1 MLDYVRG
8 AAIVRKFA
16 VAGRMSDPTSLPGRI
31 SMTDTDRPARTW
43 GPGLHPA
50 RDKAPKTLA
59 GQVAQRLRLDIIQHH
74 FEPGERLQ
82 LEKLGKRYQVGTSPL
97 REALFQVAAQ
107 GLVVAEDHKGFFV
120 APIQFD
126 EMLDVSKL
134 RASLETYAI
143 RGSIRDGSEDWEA
156 DLVAAFHRLKRAGL
170 NVSAEQED
178 EEKRTEWEN
187 RHRDFHYALCKGA
200 GSPWLLHFFDELYD
214 HMERYRRYFWKYA
227 ERAVAA
233 DSEHEAIM
241 KAALER
247 NEERAVSLLQAH
259 FERQAQQTMMLRKKV
274 ETDVNIT
281 LADLV

>member
-1 MLDYVRG
+1 MKTEPRT
-8 AAIVRKFA
+8 ATRK
-16 VAGRMSDPTSLPGRI
+16 
-31 SMTDTDRPARTW
+31 W

-50 RDKAPKTLA
+50 RDETPKTLA
-59 GQVAQRLRLDIIQHH
+59 GRVAQQLRRDIIRHR

-82 LEKLGKRYQVGTSPL
+82 FEKLSKVYSVGTSPL

-126 EMLDVSKL
+126 EMLDVSNL
-134 RASLETYAI
+134 RANLETYAI
-143 RGSIRDGSEDWEA
+143 RGAIREGREEWEV
-156 DLVAAFHRLKRAGL
+156 DLIAAFHRLKRAGL
-170 NVSAEQED
+170 AVSEDQED
-178 EEKRTEWEN
+178 DDLRTEWED
-187 RHRDFHYALCKGA
+187 RHRAFHYALCKGC

-241 KAALER
+241 KAALDR
-247 NEERAVSLLQAH
+247 DEERAANLLQAH
-259 FERQAQQTMMLRKKV
+259 FEKQARLTMNLRKRV
-274 ETDVNIT
+274 EKATV
-281 LADLV
+281 AAG

>member
-1 MLDYVRG
+1 M
-8 AAIVRKFA
+8 RK
-16 VAGRMSDPTSLPGRI
+16 
-31 SMTDTDRPARTW
+31 W

-50 RDKAPKTLA
+50 RDETPKTLA
-59 GQVAQRLRLDIIQHH
+59 GRVAQQLRRDIIRHR

-82 LEKLGKRYQVGTSPL
+82 FEKLSKVYSVGTSPL

-126 EMLDVSKL
+126 EMLDVSNL
-134 RASLETYAI
+134 RANLETYAI
-143 RGSIRDGSEDWEA
+143 RGAIREGREDWEV
-156 DLVAAFHRLKRAGL
+156 DLLAAFHRLKRAGL
-170 NVSAEQED
+170 AVAGDQED
-178 EEKRTEWEN
+178 DDLRTEWED
-187 RHRDFHYALCKGA
+187 RHRAFHYALCKGC

-241 KAALER
+241 KAALDR
-247 NEERAVSLLQAH
+247 DEERAASLLQAH
-259 FERQAQQTMMLRKKV
+259 FEKQARLTMNLRKRV
-274 ETDVNIT
+274 EKATV
-281 LADLV
+281 AAG

>member
-1 MLDYVRG
+1 MKTEPRT
-8 AAIVRKFA
+8 ATRK
-16 VAGRMSDPTSLPGRI
+16 
-31 SMTDTDRPARTW
+31 W

-50 RDKAPKTLA
+50 RDETPKTLA
-59 GQVAQRLRLDIIQHH
+59 GRVAQQLRRDIIRHR

-82 LEKLGKRYQVGTSPL
+82 FEKLSKVYAVGTSPL

-126 EMLDVSKL
+126 EMLDVSNL
-134 RASLETYAI
+134 RANLETYAI
-143 RGSIRDGSEDWEA
+143 RGAIREGREEWEV
-156 DLVAAFHRLKRAGL
+156 DLIAAFHRLKRAGL
-170 NVSAEQED
+170 AVAEDQED
-178 EEKRTEWEN
+178 DDLRTEWED
-187 RHRDFHYALCKGA
+187 RHRAFHYALCKGC

-241 KAALER
+241 KAALDR
-247 NEERAVSLLQAH
+247 DEESAASLLQAH
-259 FERQAQQTMMLRKKV
+259 FEKQARLTMNLRKRV
-274 ETDVNIT
+274 EKAAV
-281 LADLV
+281 AAG

>member
-1 MLDYVRG
+1 MK
-8 AAIVRKFA
+8 AEPKTPMRK
-16 VAGRMSDPTSLPGRI
+16 
-31 SMTDTDRPARTW
+31 W

-50 RDKAPKTLA
+50 RDETPKTLA
-59 GQVAQRLRLDIIQHH
+59 GRVAQQLRRDIIRHR

-82 LEKLGKRYQVGTSPL
+82 FEKLSKLYSVGTSPL

-126 EMLDVSKL
+126 EMLDVSNL
-134 RASLETYAI
+134 RANLETYAI
-143 RGSIRDGSEDWEA
+143 RGSIREGREDWEV
-156 DLVAAFHRLKRAGL
+156 DLIAAFHRLKRAGL
-170 NVSAEQED
+170 AVAEDQD
-178 EEKRTEWEN
+178 DDDLRTEWED
-187 RHRDFHYALCKGA
+187 RHRAFHYALCKGC

-241 KAALER
+241 KAALDR
-247 NEERAVSLLQAH
+247 DEERAASLLQAH
-259 FERQAQQTMMLRKKV
+259 FEKQARLTMNLRQKV
-274 ETDVNIT
+274 EEATV
-281 LADLV
+281 AAG